1 MNGRILIDRSIT
13 DHWIWTDANRLK
25 WWLDLL
31 MLANWEDQTRLIGRK
46 RIKILRGQICASISY
61 LQRRWSVCNHTVIDF
76 LKMLEQD
83 EMIHK
88 DTHNNISVI
97 TICNYDTYQSIS
109 KEDAHNLAHRD
120 AHNAE
125 NDEVHNV
132 AHNLA
137 HTLTPLV
144 SEQREQEAQEAAHNL
159 WNIPVHNPAHTIK
172 ESKINNILST
182 STTTACACEEKSK
195 EELYLEE
202 LRTSDIWVEQ
212 ICMMFHL
219 HKEDLTPRFEQFKL
233 SNAVREI
240 KHETLSDMKRHF
252 TDWLRIVL
260 SCENRQNQNHSNNA
274 TNRQDN
280 KAQRRQAEVTATSA
294 KSYEGNF

>member
-46 RIKILRGQICASISY
+46 KIKIQRGQIIASISY
-61 LQRRWSVCNHTVIDF
+61 LQQRWSVCNHTVIDF

-83 EMIHK
+83 DMIHK

-97 TICNYDTYQSIS
+97 TICNYDTYQSMTQ
-109 KEDAHNLAHRD
+109 EETHNVAHRD

-125 NDEVHNV
+125 EEEVHNV
-132 AHNLA
+132 AHNLT
-137 HTLTPLV
+137 HTLSNSL
-144 SEQREQEAQEAAHNL
+144 SEQNEQEAQEAAHNL
-159 WNIPVHNPAHTIK
+159 WNNPAHNPAHTSK

-182 STTTACACEEKSK
+182 STTTACEEKSK
-195 EELYLEE
+195 EELLLEE
-202 LRTSDIWVEQ
+202 LKASDIWIEQ

-219 HKEDLTPRFEQFKL
+219 RLEDITPRFEQFKL
-233 SNAVREI
+233 SNSVRDI
-240 KHETLSDMKRHF
+240 KHETISDMKRHF
-252 TDWLRIVL
+252 NDWLRIVL
-260 SCENRQNQNHSNNA
+260 SCERKQQNQNNNA
-274 TNRQDN
+274 NNRQYN

-294 KSYEGNF
+294 QSYEGNF

>member
-46 RIKILRGQICASISY
+46 KIKIKRGQIIASISY
-61 LQRRWSVCNHTVIDF
+61 LQQRWSVCNHTVIDF

-83 EMIHK
+83 DMIHK

-97 TICNYDTYQSIS
+97 TICNYDTYQNMSQD
-109 KEDAHNLAHRD
+109 ETHNVAHRD

-125 NDEVHNV
+125 EEEVHNV

-137 HTLTPLV
+137 HT
-144 SEQREQEAQEAAHNL
+144 S
-159 WNIPVHNPAHTIK
+159 K

-182 STTTACACEEKSK
+182 STTTACEEKSK
-195 EELYLEE
+195 EELLLEE
-202 LRTSDIWVEQ
+202 LKASDIWIEQ

-219 HKEDLTPRFEQFKL
+219 RIEDLTPRFEQFKL
-233 SNAVREI
+233 SNSVRDI
-240 KHETLSDMKRHF
+240 KHDTITDMKRHF
-252 TDWLRIVL
+252 NDWLRIVL
-260 SCENRQNQNHSNNA
+260 SCERKQQNQNNNA
-274 TNRQDN
+274 NNRQDT

-294 KSYEGNF
+294 QSYEGNF